1 MERGARFRADGSSE
15 GRKAEE
21 GGAMSHW
28 AQDCPML
35 DGVACEEH
43 GRPPAPRPITLT
55 REQGEAVLEALD
67 SAKAGV
73 WDAYYGKGIAVEYA
87 RAVDEK
93 ASAALSVL
101 RTAMSEKGEG
111 R

>member
-1 MERGARFRADGSSE
+1 
-15 GRKAEE
+15 
-21 GGAMSHW
+21 MSHW

-55 REQGEAVLEALD
+55 REQGEE
-67 SAKAGV
+67 
-73 WDAYYGKGIAVEYA
+73 IEYA
-87 RAVDEK
+87 LNRGANLVDEECGQGT
-93 ASAALSVL
+93 ATSDYLRSALSVL
-101 RTAMSEKGEG
+101 RTAMEDK